1 MPAFTFLSS
10 EDDMRDRHER
20 SGEVET
26 FSLRT
31 SPRLIHCIES
41 NTSHGQYLVQLT
53 ADSAHHN
60 KVEPAPQLSWQ
71 CHSSKEAVGRGCC
84 PFWSSGMTKVSSQTS
99 PVARQST
106 NPHFQGF
113 TASLCIP
120 FAILPSHEQAQLH
133 SFILQGSKMLFCVTV
148 MSMLRFRL
156 PIRLDFKGETEL
168 PPLNSSVPSCL
179 LRRINSHSKGT
190 FTFISSE

>member
-1 MPAFTFLSS
+1 MLFLKLSSPSCSGSGTRSAVTQPENSPSSENQRSSSLMPAFTFLSS
-10 EDDMRDRHER
+10 EDDMRDRHKR

-41 NTSHGQYLVQLT
+41 NTSHGQHLMQLT

-99 PVARQST
+99 PVTRQST
-106 NPHFQGF
+106 NPHF
-113 TASLCIP
+113 
-120 FAILPSHEQAQLH
+120 
-133 SFILQGSKMLFCVTV
+133 
-148 MSMLRFRL
+148 
-156 PIRLDFKGETEL
+156 
-168 PPLNSSVPSCL
+168 
-179 LRRINSHSKGT
+179 
-190 FTFISSE
+190 